1 MVAIRQNTIG
11 KNKPT
16 HLVAH
21 LHFCQHTNQTEKC
34 KRATKPTHQQDTK
47 TTRLKEP
54 LPITAVWRYGGCS
67 ASYDNFVVGSS
78 AVLRLNFCGKMCR
91 LRQARKR

>member
-47 TTRLKEP
+47 NDTTER
-54 LPITAVWRYGGCS
+54 TTT
-67 ASYDNFVVGSS
+67 DNSGL
-78 AVLRLNFCGKMCR
+78 AKCGVQWLIER
-91 LRQARKR
+91 